1 MGVSIES
8 AGGRGG
14 KKSLNAELNLVP
26 FIDLLVC
33 CICFLLITAAWSAM
47 SSMEVNQKGRGSIG
61 KPNTEEPQ
69 KLDVPVTVLVGQEG
83 YVVSAGSVR
92 DPIPKQGDTVYDVDA
107 LGKRL
112 RDLKSELQTRDDL
125 TIAVEDGVF
134 YRHIIDAMDVALQQ
148 NFTSIRLTDASAA
161 KM

>member
-33 CICFLLITAAWSAM
+33 CICFLLITAVWSAM
-47 SSMEVNQKGRGSIG
+47 SAIEANQQGRGSTG
-61 KPNTEEPQ
+61 KPPNEEPQ
-69 KLDVPVTVLVGQEG
+69 KIEVAVTVLVGQDG

-92 DPIPKQGDTVYDVDA
+92 DTLPKQGEASYDVDGLA
-107 LGKRL
+107 KRL
-112 RDLKSELQTRDDL
+112 RALKGELQTRDDL
-125 TIAVEDGVF
+125 TIAVEDGVL
-134 YRHIIDAMDVALQQ
+134 YRSIVEAMDVALEQ

-161 KM
+161 RM

>member
-14 KKSLNAELNLVP
+14 KKSLDAELNLVP

-47 SSMEVNQKGRGSIG
+47 SSIEVNQKGQGSAG
-61 KPNTEEPQ
+61 KPPTEETKQ
-69 KLDVPVTVLVGQEG
+69 LEVAVTVLVGQDG

-92 DPIPKQGDTVYDVDA
+92 DPIAKQAETVYDVEA

-112 RDLKSELQTRDDL
+112 RDLKGELQTRDEL
-125 TIAVEDGVF
+125 TIAVEDGVV
-134 YRHIIDAMDVALQQ
+134 YRYIVEAMDVALQQ
-148 NFTSIRLTDASAA
+148 NFTSIRLTDAAA
-161 KM
+161 ARM